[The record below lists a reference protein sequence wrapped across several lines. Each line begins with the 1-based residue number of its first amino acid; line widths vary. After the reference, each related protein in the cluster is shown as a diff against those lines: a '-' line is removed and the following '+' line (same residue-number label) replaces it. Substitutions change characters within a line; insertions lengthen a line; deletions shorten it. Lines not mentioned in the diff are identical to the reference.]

1 MGFINSGG
9 FINYPQPTTD
19 APSPRPPTKEPGAE
33 EGPSAQYT
41 EVTFNAS

>member
-9 FINYPQPTTD
+9 FIDYPQPTTD
-19 APSPRPPTKEPGAE
+19 APSPLTKEPGAE